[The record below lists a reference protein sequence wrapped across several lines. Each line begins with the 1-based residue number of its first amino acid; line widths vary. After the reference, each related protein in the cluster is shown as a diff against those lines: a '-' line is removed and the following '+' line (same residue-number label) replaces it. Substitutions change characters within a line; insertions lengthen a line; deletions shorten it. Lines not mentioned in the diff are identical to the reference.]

1 MAAVGR
7 AGFGWLPRNL
17 YRINACQSLKLNYA
31 CVASFHNTSALNA
44 GFLGFGED
52 DDYGSFMENLFEV
65 HNQLA
70 VNDHIEVSDSI
81 FSQNANNFDEAQ
93 PKFMQT
99 KQMKE
104 NEITQH
110 QNQIMHGHKRK
121 YGHERENEAER
132 ETQSLSSDWSNGA
145 KSENKQNDITTMLEK
160 DHTIEHLHTL
170 MQVPAF
176 MEPRPVCI
184 QEIANNLI
192 VPLEAKLPIELQSKG
207 LSDNVTQIKFD
218 NVKTSGVTSQE
229 NSANNEVPLQ
239 DTVAYSD
246 NAVVSKPSNQE
257 KREKTD
263 LMFEGTYPNAI
274 HSSTLIQT
282 EKADT
287 SFSASSYVHSSEMQE
302 YGTASSIS
310 SRAQPVQS
318 RAVLQVPEDTKDV
331 KVGTLIAVMVEEGED
346 WKAVEMPS
354 EDLTLPSGSLPVTAS
369 PTLATV
375 SDAGHGNYGP
385 SVRLLLEQYGLSA
398 SQVPAGG
405 PHGRLLKGDVLQAI
419 KDKNLQPRPLTAVAL
434 PEVPKPATASGSL
447 TAPTSP
453 IVSHPLPIIDISD
466 DGFYD
471 IEVTNMRRTIAKRLT
486 QSKGGI
492 AHSYGT
498 IDCCV
503 DKLVALRKQYKKEG
517 ISVSINDL
525 IIKAVAVALN
535 RCPEMNCVW
544 RGDQLVMA
552 DQVDISI
559 AVATPAGLIT
569 PIIHGADTLGV
580 EDIATKVH
588 DLAGRARENKLKLDE
603 FQGGTFTISNLGM
616 FGISEFSA
624 IINPPQCGIL
634 AIGGSRLLLEISY
647 FKMFFQERVKFTQ
660 QL

>member
-44 GFLGFGED
+44 QGLPIK
-52 DDYGSFMENLFEV
+52 M
-65 HNQLA
+65 
-70 VNDHIEVSDSI
+70 
-81 FSQNANNFDEAQ
+81 
-93 PKFMQT
+93 P
-99 KQMKE
+99 
-104 NEITQH
+104 
-110 QNQIMHGHKRK
+110 
-121 YGHERENEAER
+121 
-132 ETQSLSSDWSNGA
+132 SLSPTMMEGTIIKWLKKEGDTLQPG
-145 KSENKQNDITTMLEK
+145 DILC
-160 DHTIEHLHTL
+160 D
-170 MQVPAF
+170 
-176 MEPRPVCI
+176 I
-184 QEIANNLI
+184 QTD
-192 VPLEAKLPIELQSKG
+192 K
-207 LSDNVTQIKFD
+207 
-218 NVKTSGVTSQE
+218 
-229 NSANNEVPLQ
+229 
-239 DTVAYSD
+239 
-246 NAVVSKPSNQE
+246 AVVSLDVE
-257 KREKTD
+257 E
-263 LMFEGTYPNAI
+263 EGTLAKI
-274 HSSTLIQT
+274 L
-282 EKADT
+282 
-287 SFSASSYVHSSEMQE
+287 
-302 YGTASSIS
+302 
-310 SRAQPVQS
+310 
-318 RAVLQVPEDTKDV
+318 VPEDTKDV

-419 KDKNLQPRPLTAVAL
+419 KDKNLQPRPLTAVAP

-544 RGDQLVMA
+544 RGDQLLMA

-634 AIGGSRLLLEISY
+634 AIGGSRLLLGKCGTPVTYMCATLSY
-647 FKMFFQERVKFTQ
+647 DRAGVDDDTAAAFLDTVK
-660 QL
+660 QLLEDPNTMLLGAYTSTVNHPMAALL